1 MKKEK
6 NIYLNTLNIEKKI
19 NLFYI
24 YILNRIYFTL
34 YRTNIYYSNFYRKR
48 KKEFLLLLY
57 SLLYNNTIVNYS
69 FDIINHMITNICL

>member
-48 KKEFLLLLY
+48 KKEFLLF
-57 SLLYNNTIVNYS
+57 V
-69 FDIINHMITNICL
+69 II